1 MINFL
6 FPFFFQFTSLN
17 SSLSEVL
24 ASLRSAPELKNL
36 PSQVDEV
43 KTLVAQ
49 FGSQLKDFETRLD
62 KVEEFEKGLA
72 AETEQVNFTSHFS
85 FPGKKKLTSIF
96 ISQSGG
102 ASSRSAP
109 PSLADIVNGTRL
121 LRRDVDSLD
130 SRVTDVGAE
139 IAEQLH
145 KGETRAAKSWVGH
158 A

>member
-72 AETEQVNFTSHFS
+72 AETEQVKFTSHS
-85 FPGKKKLTSIF
+85 Y
-96 ISQSGG
+96 
-102 ASSRSAP
+102 
-109 PSLADIVNGTRL
+109 
-121 LRRDVDSLD
+121 
-130 SRVTDVGAE
+130 VGE
-139 IAEQLH
+139 V
-145 KGETRAAKSWVGH
+145 KF
-158 A
+158 